1 MQGPGDVGV
10 CFVKNLPY
18 DLSDEAL
25 EEHFSSSGPVTRA
38 FVVKDR
44 KTKQSRGFGYVHFAI
59 QDDADRAV
67 EELHRSGL
75 GDRKI
80 SVELSVNKGAGA
92 APSEPRSSTR
102 DTSAAPSSAVTA
114 RPAAAAAPPAASAAP
129 GAPPSKRGRDGEGRD
144 VKSAKKPAAVRHR
157 LIVRN
162 LAFGCDES
170 RLRAA
175 FDSAVTVVDA
185 HIPKRPNGGH
195 PGFGFI
201 EVATDAECD
210 AAIAAVNEKKIC
222 GRMVAV
228 DRALHRKAYEQ
239 LAAKQPKA
247 PVEEESEEE
256 ESEGEESEGEE
267 SEGGESGGEGS
278 ERGESGGEERE
289 GESGEESGE
298 EEIDAEMD
306 AEMDA
311 DEVADE
317 SAEDDEEEEEEEDK
331 DDSTLSSTLF
341 IQSLPIQATEAELS
355 RRFTQYGKVHVRHL

>member
-92 APSEPRSSTR
+92 APSEPRSRTR

-185 HIPKRPNGGH
+185 HIPKRPSGGH

-256 ESEGEESEGEE
+256 ESEGEES
-267 SEGGESGGEGS
+267 
-278 ERGESGGEERE
+278 E